1 MRIACGITLSLL
13 TLAASGLAFA
23 REDRTF
29 DKTVAA
35 QPRGVV
41 DISDVAGSIE
51 VSGWDRQEVSV
62 HAELGDEVERVDVS
76 SEGGRT
82 TVKVVLPSHTHGH
95 GEAELHVQVPK
106 GSEIDVSAV
115 SADIRVSGVLGV
127 ERLNAVSGDVTAELG
142 DADVE
147 AKTVSGDLRLKGHGS
162 AARLH
167 ASSVSGDVH
176 LEHGAGDFEGSTVSG
191 ELVVSLDSARSI
203 RARSTSGDLRLE
215 AKLAHGATVEATS
228 VSGDVN
234 VRAAAADGGFSYE
247 VSTFSGDITDCFDIK
262 PEHAGRYMPGSTLQG
277 TRGEGAGHVRLK
289 TMSGDVQLCDRS

>member
-1 MRIACGITLSLL
+1 MRIGCGMTLSLL
-13 TLAASGLAFA
+13 TLAASSLALA

-41 DISDVAGSIE
+41 DISNVAGSIE

-62 HAELGDEVERVDVS
+62 HAEIGAEVERVDVS

-82 TVKVVLPSHTHGH
+82 TIRVVLPSHTSGQ
-95 GEAELHVQVPK
+95 GEAELRVQVPR
-106 GSEIDVSAV
+106 GSELDVSAV
-115 SADIRVSGVLGV
+115 SADLRVRGVLGV

-147 AKTVSGDLRLKGHGS
+147 AKTVSGELRLKGHG
-162 AARLH
+162 AAVRLH
-167 ASSVSGDVH
+167 VSSVSGDVR

-191 ELVVSLDSARSI
+191 TLQVSLDSASSI

-215 AKLAHGATVEATS
+215 AKLAHGATVEASS
-228 VSGDVN
+228 VSGDVS
-234 VRAAAADGGFSYE
+234 VRAGAEAGGFSYE
-247 VSTFSGDITDCFDIK
+247 VSSFSGEITDCFDTK
-262 PEHAGRYMPGSTLQG
+262 AERTGRYMPGSKLEG
-277 TRGEGAGHVRLK
+277 TRGEGAGHIRIK